1 MYIQVGSNKY
11 YLLNIPIYIKL
22 PIMAAA
28 LAIIG
33 IYELRKDLKPRG
45 GATALALLALIL
57 ALPIP
62 LIFSES
68 GGLTVVALSNAFT
81 SAAVVVYVLG
91 AALELVEHY
100 ALPSRL
106 TEIIALPESAA
117 EKTEKA

>member
-1 MYIQVGSNKY
+1 MV
-11 YLLNIPIYIKL
+11 
-22 PIMAAA
+22 AA

-33 IYELRKDLKPRG
+33 IYELRKGLKPRG
-45 GATALALLALIL
+45 GAIALALLALIL

-62 LIFSES
+62 LVFSES

-81 SAAVVVYVLG
+81 SAAVVVYTLG
-91 AALELVEHY
+91 AALELVEY
-100 ALPSRL
+100 YVLPSRL